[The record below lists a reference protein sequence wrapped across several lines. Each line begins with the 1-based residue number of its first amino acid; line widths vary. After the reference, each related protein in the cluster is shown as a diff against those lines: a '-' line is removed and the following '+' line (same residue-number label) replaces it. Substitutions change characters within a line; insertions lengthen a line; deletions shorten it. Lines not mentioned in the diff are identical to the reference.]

1 MHLPKAREAL
11 SELPEASGLIGIEG
25 LRAGLDRMAL
35 SEELPSDP
43 LERGVYRHDHEPVGR
58 LVH

>member
-1 MHLPKAREAL
+1 MRLPKASEAL
-11 SELPEASGLIGIEG
+11 GELPEAPGLVGVEG

-43 LERGVYRHDHEPVGR
+43 LDRGVNSHEHEPVGR